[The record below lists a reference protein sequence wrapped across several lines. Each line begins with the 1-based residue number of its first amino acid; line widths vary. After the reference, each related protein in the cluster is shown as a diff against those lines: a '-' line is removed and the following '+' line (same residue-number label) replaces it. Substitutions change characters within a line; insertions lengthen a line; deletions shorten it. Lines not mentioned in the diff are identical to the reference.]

1 MYDSVDKIATELLE
15 ISSEQRLKIIL
26 NLLEK
31 NSRLSELAKIVDAT
45 VPEIHRNLDRLTKAR
60 IVQKNS
66 DGLFCLS
73 TYGKTV
79 CKIFPLVN
87 FLSQNKEY
95 FKNHDFGNLP
105 DKFIVRLGS
114 LSNCNYIKGVSI
126 VLEKWKEII
135 ENANEYIFGIVYE
148 YPLELVEPIVTR
160 AKNGVKVKS
169 IFSKSA
175 IIPKGRKK
183 LVEQLDF
190 SDLIEEEKIDRKII
204 KSIPVVIMLNEKEAS
219 INFHSLEQEVDMSSM
234 FYDTDPKFH
243 EWCLDYFRYCWYGSD
258 VFRESKLAED

>member
-1 MYDSVDKIATELLE
+1 MYDNTDKIATELLE

-31 NSRLSELAKIVDAT
+31 NSKLSELAKIVNAT
-45 VPEIHRNLDRLTKAR
+45 TQEIHRNLDRLSKAR
-60 IVQKNS
+60 IVQKDS
-66 DGLFCLS
+66 DGFFCLS

-95 FKNHDFGNLP
+95 FRKHDFGNLP

-114 LSNCNYIKGVSI
+114 LSNGNYIKGVSI

-135 ENANEYIFGIVYE
+135 ENANEYVFGIVYE
-148 YPLELVEPIVTR
+148 YPLELVRPIVTK
-160 AKNGVKVKS
+160 AKNGIKVNS
-169 IFSKSA
+169 IFYKSA

-183 LVEQLDF
+183 LVEQLDL
-190 SDLIEEEKIDRKII
+190 SDLIKEKKINRKII
-204 KSIPVVIMLNEKEAS
+204 KNIPAVIMLNEKEAS
-219 INFHSLEQEVDMSSM
+219 VNFHSLEQEIDMSSM
-234 FYDTDPKFH
+234 FYSTDPKFH
-243 EWCLDYFRYCWYGSD
+243 EWCLDYFRYCWYGS
-258 VFRESKLAED
+258 ESFDEKKLNR